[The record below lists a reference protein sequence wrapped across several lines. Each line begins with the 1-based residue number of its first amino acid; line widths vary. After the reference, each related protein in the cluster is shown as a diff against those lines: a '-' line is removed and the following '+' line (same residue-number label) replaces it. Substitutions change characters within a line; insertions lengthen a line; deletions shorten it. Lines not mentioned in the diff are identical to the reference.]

1 MYADPAQIRAHELK
15 IWLNDSEAKLLDA
28 LVEYTGDQRAVIDKQ
43 AEAIANA
50 QKPAPFYEWMKHGI
64 NERA

>member
-1 MYADPAQIRAHELK
+1 M
-15 IWLNDSEAKLLDA
+15 LLCIILVFA
-28 LVEYTGDQRAVIDKQ
+28 LFFIGYLFSVIDKQ

-50 QKPAPFYEWMKHGI
+50 QKPAPFYEWMKHVI